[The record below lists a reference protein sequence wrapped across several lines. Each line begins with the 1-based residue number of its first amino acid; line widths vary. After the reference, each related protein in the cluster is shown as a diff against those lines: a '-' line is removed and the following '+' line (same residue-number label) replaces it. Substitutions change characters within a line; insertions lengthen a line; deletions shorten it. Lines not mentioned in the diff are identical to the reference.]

1 MKEML
6 TNYISRYSAFGLK
19 MEVQKRDKTGFS
31 IIGQQLP
38 ILRPGDDVRNEITHG
53 GHRLVPLVGCA
64 AIVFKCSPDQVAF
77 DKEIGV
83 AYRLGPLHIPAI
95 KLMYLPE
102 TGDFSACYLNGEH
115 YPIYSYHRL
124 YDYLDSLLIDYRG
137 LIGEGLAV
145 KAADQAVAVVVCL
158 TSRAAV
164 AGKREEAAVQN
175 DAALIDLTADDGS

>member
-19 MEVQKRDKTGFS
+19 FDVTMEVQKRDKTGFS
-31 IIGQQLP
+31 IICHQVP

-83 AYRLGPLHIPAI
+83 VYRLGPLHIPAI

-145 KAADQAVAVVVCL
+145 SNHAVKCDPY
-158 TSRAAV
+158 
-164 AGKREEAAVQN
+164 E
-175 DAALIDLTADDGS
+175 

>member
-77 DKEIGV
+77 DK
-83 AYRLGPLHIPAI
+83 ARC
-95 KLMYLPE
+95 
-102 TGDFSACYLNGEH
+102 TFQRS
-115 YPIYSYHRL
+115 S
-124 YDYLDSLLIDYRG
+124 
-137 LIGEGLAV
+137 
-145 KAADQAVAVVVCL
+145 
-158 TSRAAV
+158 
-164 AGKREEAAVQN
+164 
-175 DAALIDLTADDGS
+175 

>member
-115 YPIYSYHRL
+115 YP
-124 YDYLDSLLIDYRG
+124 DSLLIDYRG

-145 KAADQAVAVVVCL
+145 SNHAVKCDPY
-158 TSRAAV
+158 
-164 AGKREEAAVQN
+164 E
-175 DAALIDLTADDGS
+175 

>member
-1 MKEML
+1 MI
-6 TNYISRYSAFGLK
+6 THYISRYSAFGLK
-19 MEVQKRDKTGFS
+19 FA
-31 IIGQQLP
+31 GQQMP
-38 ILRPGDDVRNEITHG
+38 ILRPGEDVCNEITHMG
-53 GHRLVPLVGCA
+53 QQLVPLAGCA

-145 KAADQAVAVVVCL
+145 SNHAVKCDPY
-158 TSRAAV
+158 
-164 AGKREEAAVQN
+164 E
-175 DAALIDLTADDGS
+175 

>member
-1 MKEML
+1 MMFVTRSPMGDIDSFHWL
-6 TNYISRYSAFGLK
+6 GVRRSYSS
-19 MEVQKRDKTGFS
+19 V
-31 IIGQQLP
+31 
-38 ILRPGDDVRNEITHG
+38 LRIR
-53 GHRLVPLVGCA
+53 
-64 AIVFKCSPDQVAF
+64 SAF

-145 KAADQAVAVVVCL
+145 SNHAVKCDPY
-158 TSRAAV
+158 
-164 AGKREEAAVQN
+164 E
-175 DAALIDLTADDGS
+175 

>member
-83 AYRLGPLHIPAI
+83 AYRLGPLHIPAGNRGFFRM
-95 KLMYLPE
+95 LFERRTLPYLFISP
-102 TGDFSACYLNGEH
+102 TL
-115 YPIYSYHRL
+115 
-124 YDYLDSLLIDYRG
+124 
-137 LIGEGLAV
+137 
-145 KAADQAVAVVVCL
+145 
-158 TSRAAV
+158 
-164 AGKREEAAVQN
+164 
-175 DAALIDLTADDGS
+175 